1 MMNPHCPINRHVSEF
16 RKRYSDLDERL
27 FHAVVANDQQSVT
40 QLIRAG
46 AKVDPKYRYGISLLP
61 GTPLFTSVYHG

>member
-1 MMNPHCPINRHVSEF
+1 MNQTHCPINRHIFEF
-16 RKRYSDLDERL
+16 RMRYADLDERL
-27 FHAVVANDQQSVT
+27 FHAVVANDHQSVA

>member
-1 MMNPHCPINRHVSEF
+1 MMNTHCPINRHVSEY
-16 RKRYSDLDERL
+16 RNRCADLNERL
-27 FHAVVANDQQSVT
+27 FHAVVANDHQSVA

>member
-1 MMNPHCPINRHVSEF
+1 MNQSHCPITCHVSEF
-16 RKRYSDLDERL
+16 RKRYADLDERL
-27 FHAVVANDQQSVT
+27 FHAVVANDHQSVT

-61 GTPLFTSVYHG
+61 GKPLFVSVYHG